1 MINNTAKWI
10 VKWVFISV
18 VTVLSCTACN
28 KYNKTLIEGLSS
40 KSMSELTLKLY
51 REGILSE
58 VVKQQDGT
66 YTIMVESHKY
76 LTANEILLS
85 LGLFHTDNQDKIL
98 KLATKSSMVETP
110 LEQQFKFNQ
119 IIAQELSTTLSN
131 LRSVIYAEVYISSDL
146 SAQSD
151 NIDFS
156 STDNDNSP
164 PLKASVLLKVNSMTN
179 TSPEELINNAKS
191 IVAGAVKGLTTDN
204 VYVVIEN
211 G

>member
-1 MINNTAKWI
+1 
-10 VKWVFISV
+10 
-18 VTVLSCTACN
+18 
-28 KYNKTLIEGLSS
+28 
-40 KSMSELTLKLY
+40 MSELTLKLY

-66 YTIMVESHKY
+66 YTVMVESQKY

-131 LRSVIYAEVYISSDL
+131 LRDVIYAEVYISSDL
-146 SAQSD
+146 SGQSD
-151 NIDFS
+151 NIDFAS
-156 STDNDNSP
+156 SDDGSSA

-179 TSPEELINNAKS
+179 SSPEELINNAKS
-191 IVAGAVKGLTTDN
+191 IVAGAIKGLTTDN

>member
-1 MINNTAKWI
+1 MKI
-10 VKWVFISV
+10 VKSPWIKLIFIV
-18 VTVLSCTACN
+18 ILTLNTCIACN
-28 KYNKTLIEGLSS
+28 NYNKTLIEGLSS

-66 YTIMVESHKY
+66 YTVMVESQKY

-131 LRSVIYAEVYISSDL
+131 LRDVMYAEVYISSDL
-146 SAQSD
+146 SGQSD
-151 NIDFS
+151 NIDFAS
-156 STDNDNSP
+156 SDDGSSA
-164 PLKASVLLKVNSMTN
+164 PLKASVLLKVNSITN
-179 TSPEELINNAKS
+179 SSPEELINNAKS
-191 IVAGAVKGLTTDN
+191 IVAGAIKGLTTDN